1 MMQQRLLASGA
12 DPGDLVQRIAA
23 QRLGPACPM
32 GLDREPVG
40 LVAQSLEKVQ
50 HRVAPLQQERLEP
63 GHEER
68 SEEGRV
74 GKECVSKVRF
84 RGSPEYSKNNMNQQ
98 YKQRRRQPQALTN
111 R

>member
-1 MMQQRLLASGA
+1 MRISDWSSDVCSSDLLQVSEAGPGDAAGRAEMMQQRLLASGA

-50 HRVAPLQQERLEP
+50 HRVAPLQQI
-63 GHEER
+63 
-68 SEEGRV
+68 GRASCRARV
-74 GKECVSKVRF
+74 C
-84 RGSPEYSKNNMNQQ
+84 Q
-98 YKQRRRQPQALTN
+98 YV
-111 R
+111 